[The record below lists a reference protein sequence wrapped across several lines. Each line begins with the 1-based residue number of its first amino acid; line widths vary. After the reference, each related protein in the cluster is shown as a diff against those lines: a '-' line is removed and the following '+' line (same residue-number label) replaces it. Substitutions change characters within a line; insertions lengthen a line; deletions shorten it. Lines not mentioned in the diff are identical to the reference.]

1 LTPELSASPIAGRKC
16 QNAGL
21 ADVLF
26 EMRRSG
32 RLGFSHASLS
42 LALECIANNRN
53 RLISTDMSG
62 LAKSFIMISMLARG
76 SVFEAHALPALR
88 GGTPLRRLLDLYKR

>member
-21 ADVLF
+21 ADVL

-53 RLISTDMSG
+53 RLISTNMSG